1 MLINNFSNFFF
12 IDWIIIIILILI
24 TSQKYINYCKNKNFL
39 IDKNNLEYGYKPT
52 PTGFGIFFLIIFLL
66 YFTFLITFENKDIL
80 LNTLNRWY
88 VFIFGAV
95 VLCIISYLDDIKSID
110 PKLRLLVQLITI
122 YFSITN
128 LDSSSIDLPI
138 KIKFFI
144 LIFVWIYILN
154 ITNFIDGSDG
164 FLASQSIYFF
174 TSVCALTYLTNVSI
188 YSAYIALMIL
198 PILVGFIIVNAPFA
212 KIYMGDAGSIF
223 LGFLIGFS
231 FLEICLEGYYFYA
244 FAIYAYPLTD
254 CSIMLTKK
262 FVNGKMP
269 WVRLSDYFFLKP
281 IIKNKNN
288 QKFVFYSFN
297 FFLFINFIITTTSL
311 IYKNEYILIFSYI
324 FSLTLCFAFWKKHLG
339 FKTKI
344 LNFISKK
351 IKNKNKFF

>member
-1 MLINNFSNFFF
+1 MYISNFSHFFF
-12 IDWIIIIILILI
+12 IEWIVIIMFIIIISI
-24 TSQKYINYCKNKNFL
+24 KYINYCKNKNFL
-39 IDKNNLEYGYKPT
+39 IDNNNLEYGYKPT
-52 PTGFGIFFLIIFLL
+52 PTGYGIFFLIFFLL
-66 YFTFLITFENKDIL
+66 YFTFLITFENNNIL

-88 VFIFGAV
+88 VFILGAII
-95 VLCIISYLDDIKSID
+95 LCLLSFIDDIKNID

-128 LDSSSIDLPI
+128 LDSSNIDLPI

-164 FLASQSIYFF
+164 FLTSQSIYFF
-174 TSVCALTYLTNVSI
+174 ISVCIFTYLTNVSI
-188 YSAYIALMIL
+188 FSFYISIIII
-198 PILVGFIIVNAPFA
+198 PILIGFLLVNAPFA
-212 KIYMGDAGSIF
+212 KVYMGDAGSIF
-223 LGFLIGFS
+223 LGFLIGFA

-244 FAIYAYPLTD
+244 LAIYAYPLTD

-262 FVNGKMP
+262 FLNGKMP

-288 QKFVFYSFN
+288 QKFVFFSFN
-297 FFLFINFIITTTSL
+297 IFLFINIIITTISLFYENSYLLILSYILSL
-311 IYKNEYILIFSYI
+311 I
-324 FSLTLCFAFWKKHLG
+324 LCFVFWKKNLG

-351 IKNKNKFF
+351 FKN